1 MKRLPAIFA
10 VGLAASAFVA
20 GGAAPA
26 HAHAFAQRFGLPV
39 PLLLYLAG
47 AGATVA
53 LSFVLV
59 GLFTRRAR
67 AGQDYPRV
75 NLLRWRLGRAL
86 AHPLILNACRVLSV
100 AIFALIVT
108 AGLIGTQDPFK
119 NIATIMV
126 WVIWWVGMAYV
137 SALVGD
143 LWRLINPWA
152 ILYDWAEMAAR
163 RLGGV
168 RGLSLGLAYP
178 EKFGMWPAILLFFAF
193 AWIEQVWH
201 GREVPGN
208 LSILIALYS
217 VITWGGMALF
227 GRNQW
232 LERGEA
238 FSVLF
243 GLLARFAPFEAR
255 EIDGRREFNLR
266 PPGIGLLTGTPVSGS
281 MVLFVMVMLST
292 VTFDGITE
300 TPAWA
305 GMADWMLNFA
315 FIDAVLMDVYGLTG
329 DVMGSFATVAML
341 VFPLVFI
348 AVYGLF
354 CHFIAAAGRGAR
366 TPATG
371 VLARSFVFTLVPI
384 AVAYHLAHYLS
395 FLLVAGQLAIPLVS
409 DPFGFGWDL
418 FGTTT
423 YFLDI
428 AVVGTEF
435 VWVTSIAAIVTG
447 HVFAVYLAHVVAL
460 GAFADAAAARRSQY
474 PMLVLMVG
482 YTMTSLWILA
492 QPVVE
497 YTSG

>member
-1 MKRLPAIFA
+1 MKRSSTILA
-10 VGLAASAFVA
+10 VCLAVPAFVA

-26 HAHAFAQRFGLPV
+26 QAHAFAQRLDLPA

-53 LSFVLV
+53 FSFVLV
-59 GLFTRRAR
+59 ALFTRRAR
-67 AGQDYPRV
+67 AGRDYPRLD
-75 NLLRWRLGRAL
+75 LLRWRLGRAL
-86 AHPLILNACRVLSV
+86 ASPLVLNACRLLSV
-100 AIFALIVT
+100 AIFVLVVT
-108 AGLIGTQDPFK
+108 AGLIGTQDPFR

-143 LWRLINPWA
+143 LWRLFNPWT
-152 ILYDWAEMAAR
+152 ILYDWTEMAAR

-178 EKFGMWPAILLFFAF
+178 EKLGMWPAILLFFAF
-193 AWIEQVWH
+193 AWTEQVWH
-201 GREVPGN
+201 GREIPGN

-217 VITWGGMALF
+217 VVTWAGMVLF
-227 GRNQW
+227 GRDRW
-232 LERGEA
+232 LENGEA

-255 EIDGRREFNLR
+255 TIDGRREFNLR
-266 PPGIGLLTGTPVSGS
+266 PPGIGLLTSKPVSGS
-281 MVLFVMVMLST
+281 MVLFVLVMLST
-292 VTFDGITE
+292 VTFDGIKE
-300 TPAWA
+300 TPAWT
-305 GMADWMLNFA
+305 GLVDRMLDIG
-315 FIDAVLMDVYGLTG
+315 FIDAVLMDVYALTG
-329 DVMGSFATVAML
+329 DVQGSFTTVAIL
-341 VFPLVFI
+341 VFPFVFI
-348 AVYGLF
+348 AVFGLF
-354 CHFIAAAGRGAR
+354 CGLMAAAGRGER
-366 TPATG
+366 TPG
-371 VLARSFVFTLVPI
+371 VVVLARSFVLTLVPI
-384 AVAYHLAHYLS
+384 AIAYHLAHYLS

-428 AVVGTEF
+428 AIVGTEF

-460 GAFADAAAARRSQY
+460 GAFADAGAARRSQY

-497 YTSG
+497 YSGG